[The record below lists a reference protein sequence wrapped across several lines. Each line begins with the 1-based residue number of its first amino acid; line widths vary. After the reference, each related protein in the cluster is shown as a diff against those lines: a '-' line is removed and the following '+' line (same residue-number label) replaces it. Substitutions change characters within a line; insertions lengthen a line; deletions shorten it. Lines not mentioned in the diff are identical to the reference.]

1 MRHGNTMEVMADI
14 ELKDLLAE
22 VRRIEVVSKR
32 RVTDMMAGN
41 YSSAFRGAG
50 VEFHEVREYVPG
62 DDPRTVDWNV
72 TARLGRPY
80 VKKFVDERQLTV
92 VFLLD
97 LSASMRSGFGVWTA
111 RQAAA
116 RVCASIGLSAAKCDD
131 QVGLI
136 AFSGGVD
143 KYVRPERGTR
153 HILRIIRD
161 ALALRGSGRATDI
174 SAVLEFAGRVIRRRA
189 VVFLVSDF
197 LSAGW
202 ERSLTPFSF
211 KHDLVAVR
219 LKGPELG
226 PLPRA
231 MLRLV
236 DPETDEI
243 RVLDATDPEVRRAHE
258 EAVLG
263 WERRCRNA
271 FQRADVDLLDI
282 TVTREPGRD
291 LVTKPI
297 LSFFSMR
304 QRRGCRT

>member
-1 MRHGNTMEVMADI
+1 MKHGKTMAEMANI

-32 RVTDMMAGN
+32 RVTDMMAGS

-62 DDPRTVDWNV
+62 DDPRSVDWNV

-92 VFLLD
+92 MFLLD
-97 LSASMRSGFGVWTA
+97 LSASMRTGFGVWTA
-111 RQAAA
+111 RQTAA
-116 RVCASIGLSAAKCDD
+116 RVCAAIGLSAAKCDD

-143 KYVRPERGTR
+143 KYVRPERGTA
-153 HILRIIRD
+153 HMLRIIRD
-161 ALALRGSGRATDI
+161 ALALRGANSTTDL
-174 SAVLEFAGRVIRRRA
+174 SAVLEFAGRVMRRRA

-197 LSAGW
+197 LIDGW
-202 ERSLTPFSF
+202 EGSLTPFSF

-226 PLPRA
+226 PLPRN
-231 MLRLV
+231 MLRLS
-236 DPETDEI
+236 DPETGGVDVI
-243 RVLDATDPEVRRAHE
+243 DATAPDVRRSHE
-258 EAVLG
+258 EAILS
-263 WERRCRNA
+263 WDRRCREA

-282 TVTREPGRD
+282 SISRDGRRD

-297 LSFFSMR
+297 LSFFRMR
-304 QRRGCRT
+304 QLRGCRS

>member
-1 MRHGNTMEVMADI
+1 MTEMTDI

-62 DDPRTVDWNV
+62 DDPRSVDWNV

-80 VKKFVDERQLTV
+80 VKKFVDERRLTV

-111 RQAAA
+111 RQTAA
-116 RVCASIGLSAAKCDD
+116 RVCAAIGLSAARCDD

-143 KYVRPERGTR
+143 RYVRPERGSG
-153 HILRIIRD
+153 HVLRIIRD
-161 ALALRGSGRATDI
+161 ALALRGAGRTTDI
-174 SAVLEFAGRVIRRRA
+174 AAVLEFAGRVIRRRA
-189 VVFLVSDF
+189 VVFLISDF
-197 LSAGW
+197 LSSGW
-202 ERSLTPFSF
+202 ERSLMPFSF

-219 LKGPELG
+219 LMGPELG
-226 PLPRA
+226 PLPEA
-231 MLRLV
+231 MLRLT
-236 DPETDEI
+236 DPETGEI
-243 RVLDATDPEVRRAHE
+243 TVIDARDPDIRKAHE
-258 EAVLG
+258 DGILT
-263 WERRCRNA
+263 WDQRCREA

-282 TVTREPGRD
+282 AVTREPSRD

-304 QRRGCRT
+304 QLRGCRT